1 MTIVGLD
8 TSLPTTTVCV
18 LRDDGEAYRTPP
30 PSEDRLLGP
39 AEHSRELL
47 PEVERLMRESGIGWS
62 EVHAIAVGVGPGT
75 FTGLRI
81 GIATARALAQALDVP
96 IHPVSSLQALA
107 AGALETAGAGRQPVL
122 ALIDA
127 RRHEVFAALYRA
139 AQSRGANDAPGRL
152 PGPEEL
158 WPPAVTPPGALLQR
172 ILEPPDA
179 PICVGDWALRSR
191 VELEGAG
198 ADVPDSES
206 GLHAVDALSICRL
219 AAGVEP
225 VRHQDVYPVYL
236 RVPDAE
242 KSKARKDKRERA
254 ERATR

>member
-1 MTIVGLD
+1 
-8 TSLPTTTVCV
+8 
-18 LRDDGEAYRTPP
+18 
-30 PSEDRLLGP
+30 
-39 AEHSRELL
+39 
-47 PEVERLMRESGIGWS
+47 MRKSGADWS

-81 GIATARALAQALDVP
+81 GIATARALAQALEVP
-96 IHPVSSLQALA
+96 IHPVTSLEALA
-107 AGALETAGAGRQPVL
+107 AGAAEIAERTAKAVL

-127 RRHEVFAALYRA
+127 RRHEVFAALYRVE
-139 AQSRGANDAPGRL
+139 QGHSSNDASSGTSARL
-152 PGPEEL
+152 EQD
-158 WPPAVTPPGALLQR
+158 WPPAVTSPDALLQR
-172 ILEPPDA
+172 MLELPAA
-179 PICVGDWALRSR
+179 PICVGDWAIRSR
-191 VELEGAG
+191 VKLEGAG
-198 ADVPDSES
+198 AEVPDSES

-242 KSKARKDKRERA
+242 KSKPRKDKRERA